1 MHSSNQD
8 SPFESNYPLDQD
20 RKKSIFENKKQII
33 QLPTLYE
40 HMSDPN
46 ISDVQLTSSMISYC
60 IWHLNNFGAIL
71 RYITILFKHAWHICI
86 YYIYIIY
93 TTWSFPILECLTPN
107 SKKIDFG
114 GWCGKKNTG
123 SGHFRRSGV
132 RKSDLEF
139 NCSGVLFLLN
149 LAKLIDF
156 CFGVEVSTIKR
167 IQLFLNLRLLSVNR
181 SAALHLVCCNEN
193 IGTPWNS

>member
-1 MHSSNQD
+1 MYILYTYRLSILPGASQYWNVLELPNTGMFN
-8 SPFESNYPLDQD
+8 SKLKKD
-20 RKKSIFENKKQII
+20 RFWGLVWKKEHRLGT
-33 QLPTLYE
+33 LPT
-40 HMSDPN
+40 
-46 ISDVQLTSSMISYC
+46 
-60 IWHLNNFGAIL
+60 F
-71 RYITILFKHAWHICI
+71 
-86 YYIYIIY
+86 
-93 TTWSFPILECLTPN
+93 WS
-107 SKKIDFG
+107 
-114 GWCGKKNTG
+114 
-123 SGHFRRSGV
+123 
-132 RKSDLEF
+132 LEF

>member
-1 MHSSNQD
+1 M
-8 SPFESNYPLDQD
+8 
-20 RKKSIFENKKQII
+20 KKRVQKAFKK
-33 QLPTLYE
+33 
-40 HMSDPN
+40 
-46 ISDVQLTSSMISYC
+46 
-60 IWHLNNFGAIL
+60 
-71 RYITILFKHAWHICI
+71 
-86 YYIYIIY
+86 
-93 TTWSFPILECLTPN
+93 
-107 SKKIDFG
+107 
-114 GWCGKKNTG
+114 
-123 SGHFRRSGV
+123 RSGV

>member
-40 HMSDPN
+40 HMSNPN

-71 RYITILFKHAWHICI
+71 CYITILFKYAWYICI
-86 YYIYIIY
+86 YYIHIDYLY
-93 TTWSFPILECLTPN
+93 YLELPNTGMFN
-107 SKKIDFG
+107 SKL
-114 GWCGKKNTG
+114 KKDRFWGLVWKKEPRLGTLPTFW
-123 SGHFRRSGV
+123 S
-132 RKSDLEF
+132 LEF

-181 SAALHLVCCNEN
+181 SAALHLVCYNEN

>member
-1 MHSSNQD
+1 MNTCPIPIFQMFSWQA
-8 SPFESNYPLDQD
+8 PWYLIVFGI
-20 RKKSIFENKKQII
+20 SIILE
-33 QLPTLYE
+33 LY
-40 HMSDPN
+40 
-46 ISDVQLTSSMISYC
+46 Y
-60 IWHLNNFGAIL
+60 AIL
-71 RYITILFKHAWHICI
+71 PYYSSTHDIYVYII
-86 YYIYIIY
+86 YIYIIY